1 MKENKMIFMSAK
13 PFQKTALAVITIL
26 LIAVFL
32 TSCAP
37 PLVQSNPTPQP
48 VLQSTPTV
56 IDDQTGVVTT
66 AAKSALAEQLKI
78 GTDAIQLVDIES
90 VQWPDSCL
98 GVQQAGI
105 MCAMHVVDGYRV
117 SLSVNDQAYETR
129 SNLDGSQIVVVPGPV
144 PTSAGISFTVR
155 TSNQCQTFLFNKDQD
170 VMYGPCNG
178 TLEKT
183 PFVETA
189 RALELNHFLTTYQS
203 FTMDMPSESMN
214 FVGTGDTHA
223 SDIEQRSIVAW
234 AQLVA
239 DETQAGRSS
248 AASGLVIGWHREGG
262 LAGFC
267 DDLAVYATGAVNT
280 SSCRNGQAENLGQT
294 WLDTDQLTQL
304 YHWIDGLKRFEYA
317 PKTDA
322 VADAMLTTL
331 VFAGQGS
338 TPASET
344 DQQAIAAFAEDLFTQ
359 NSSMGV
365 LSNPNDAAN

>member
-1 MKENKMIFMSAK
+1 
-13 PFQKTALAVITIL
+13 
-26 LIAVFL
+26 
-32 TSCAP
+32 
-37 PLVQSNPTPQP
+37 
-48 VLQSTPTV
+48 
-56 IDDQTGVVTT
+56 
-66 AAKSALAEQLKI
+66 
-78 GTDAIQLVDIES
+78 
-90 VQWPDSCL
+90 
-98 GVQQAGI
+98 
-105 MCAMHVVDGYRV
+105 
-117 SLSVNDQAYETR
+117 
-129 SNLDGSQIVVVPGPV
+129 
-144 PTSAGISFTVR
+144 
-155 TSNQCQTFLFNKDQD
+155 
-170 VMYGPCNG
+170 
-178 TLEKT
+178 
-183 PFVETA
+183 
-189 RALELNHFLTTYQS
+189 
-203 FTMDMPSESMN
+203 
-214 FVGTGDTHA
+214 
-223 SDIEQRSIVAW
+223 
-234 AQLVA
+234 
-239 DETQAGRSS
+239 
-248 AASGLVIGWHREGG
+248 LVIGWHREGG

>member
-1 MKENKMIFMSAK
+1 
-13 PFQKTALAVITIL
+13 
-26 LIAVFL
+26 
-32 TSCAP
+32 
-37 PLVQSNPTPQP
+37 
-48 VLQSTPTV
+48 
-56 IDDQTGVVTT
+56 
-66 AAKSALAEQLKI
+66 
-78 GTDAIQLVDIES
+78 
-90 VQWPDSCL
+90 
-98 GVQQAGI
+98 
-105 MCAMHVVDGYRV
+105 MCAMHVVDGYRIT
-117 SLSVNDQAYETR
+117 LSANGQTYEVH
-129 SNLDGSQIVVVPGPV
+129 SNLDGSQIVLVPGPV
-144 PTSAGISFTVR
+144 PTSAGISFTVG

-189 RALELNHFLTTYQS
+189 RAHELNHFLTTYQS

-267 DDLAVYATGAVNT
+267 DDLAVYATGAVNA

-294 WLDTDQLTQL
+294 WLDTDQLTEL
-304 YHWIDGLKRFEYA
+304 YQWMDDLGRFEYA
-317 PKTDA
+317 PQSTA
-322 VADAMLTTL
+322 TADSLTINL
-331 VFAGQGS
+331 VFAGNGS
-338 TPASET
+338 EIS
-344 DQQAIAAFAEDLFTQ
+344 Q
-359 NSSMGV
+359 
-365 LSNPNDAAN
+365 